1 MRQRAALAR
10 ALVCTP
16 ALLLLDEPFSAL
28 DYELKLDLYRWLAEY
43 VAQGMAVLMVS
54 HDRFEVLHMAHRVY
68 LLDAKPARCRQVL
81 CFDRPP
87 SQRDDAYIRHHLQ
100 QDYWQAYHE

>member
-1 MRQRAALAR
+1 MSVWGSSNTRRA
-10 ALVCTP
+10 
-16 ALLLLDEPFSAL
+16 SA
-28 DYELKLDLYRWLAEY
+28 
-43 VAQGMAVLMVS
+43 
-54 HDRFEVLHMAHRVY
+54 RVY